1 MAAHLESQLINR
13 IPTIPLHNQTLMIV
27 IITRHQH
34 VTVLNSDSV
43 DNVLTQLKCDT
54 LVENARYIGY
64 FKMWLQAQKGAV
76 CSLTSVV
83 MSWWDVFLPAA
94 GEFFEIPSCCDHI
107 SLRPRLFRNWPKPC
121 ARIEFKEI
129 TPRFREFGLLVN
141 LGVPR
146 HNSGQREP
154 CESLERFN

>member
-1 MAAHLESQLINR
+1 MAAHLESQYINR

-64 FKMWLQAQKGAV
+64 FKNVIARSKK
-76 CSLTSVV
+76 CSL
-83 MSWWDVFLPAA
+83 FY
-94 GEFFEIPSCCDHI
+94 
-107 SLRPRLFRNWPKPC
+107 
-121 ARIEFKEI
+121 
-129 TPRFREFGLLVN
+129 
-141 LGVPR
+141 
-146 HNSGQREP
+146 
-154 CESLERFN
+154 